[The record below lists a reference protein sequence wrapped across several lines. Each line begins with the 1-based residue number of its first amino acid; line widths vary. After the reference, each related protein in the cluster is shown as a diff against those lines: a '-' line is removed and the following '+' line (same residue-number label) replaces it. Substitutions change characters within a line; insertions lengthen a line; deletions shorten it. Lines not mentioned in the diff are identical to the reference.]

1 MFWPS
6 LIFCLLRNHFWPFT
20 EVLGRILRLVTRKK
34 TETLRT
40 TDCTDIPDKG
50 RPRKQK
56 ETKVAKVVRNQ
67 VRSESSLLPSLSS
80 VRKEAIW
87 RRAPYPFVLSALL
100 SCKFIAA
107 CEDCFQAKVDRPL
120 RRRMLK
126 GMCGEAASNLN
137 IEQGTARSTCRRK
150 AG

>member
-1 MFWPS
+1 FWL
-6 LIFCLLRNHFWPFT
+6 LILRSYLWPFT
-20 EVLGRILRLVTRKK
+20 EVLGRIWRFVTRKK

-87 RRAPYPFVLSALL
+87 RRPRPTH
-100 SCKFIAA
+100 SCCPHCYRANSS
-107 CEDCFQAKVDRPL
+107 QLAKIVF
-120 RRRMLK
+120 RRRWI
-126 GMCGEAASNLN
+126 G
-137 IEQGTARSTCRRK
+137 RSTGGC
-150 AG
+150 